1 LLRRFAARKDSVP
14 DFDIPM
20 HIVYNR
26 TDRQLNDGGEFR
38 ANSARTPKGQV
49 HRSTIDGRIS
59 QVKEPQTIGTLESW
73 TRSRSNADGASR
85 TALWRTNLSGKQTED
100 VRRNVVRPLSF
111 CVEEIKMPTM
121 VPSFLLKK
129 LYVKGSFQNT
139 PNGFQLS
146 LRNTLAPGTILSLS
160 PLQIDGRDVPLANI
174 EILSGDN
181 APVRASDISLAQ
193 PKAFPLNVL
202 ITFRVIDQPL
212 TPGLHRVTVI
222 VNTKEA
228 GELKID
234 AEDSIE

>member
-1 LLRRFAARKDSVP
+1 
-14 DFDIPM
+14 
-20 HIVYNR
+20 
-26 TDRQLNDGGEFR
+26 
-38 ANSARTPKGQV
+38 
-49 HRSTIDGRIS
+49 
-59 QVKEPQTIGTLESW
+59 
-73 TRSRSNADGASR
+73 
-85 TALWRTNLSGKQTED
+85 
-100 VRRNVVRPLSF
+100 
-111 CVEEIKMPTM
+111 MPTI

-129 LYVKGSFQNT
+129 LYVQGSFKNT

-160 PLQIDGRDVPLANI
+160 PLQIDGRDVHLTQI
-174 EILSGDN
+174 EIITGDN

-212 TPGLHRVTVI
+212 TPGKHRVTVV

-234 AEDSIE
+234 AEDSIEQSSL